1 MRSSVFLVCLFPLAW
16 PIFQPAVAADGQSQS
31 LTVKGYAQSVCT
43 LTPVQTSQATNMMVG
58 GGSSIQI
65 VVSVPSPINERTA
78 QLQPGSISLT
88 ANMVCNRSHSLRI
101 VSGNGGLRPQ
111 NGGDTPAA
119 AGFANRIDY
128 SVRASWGA
136 ATAQLQTSGVAGAAT
151 PEVQSPGAY
160 AGDLL
165 LQVSIDESGA
175 GHLPLSAGNYTDAL
189 TITLSP

>member
-1 MRSSVFLVCLFPLAW
+1 M
-16 PIFQPAVAADGQSQS
+16 
-31 LTVKGYAQSVCT
+31 TVS
-43 LTPVQTSQATNMMVG
+43 
-58 GGSSIQI
+58 GGSSIQ
-65 VVSVPSPINERTA
+65 VVISVPSLVNERTA

-88 ANMVCNRSHSLRI
+88 ANVVCNRPHSLRI

-111 NGGDTPAA
+111 SGSDIPAA

-128 SVRASWGA
+128 TVRASWGA

-160 AGDLL
+160 AGDLV
-165 LQVSIDESGA
+165 LQISVDESGA

-189 TITLSP
+189 TVTLSP

>member
-1 MRSSVFLVCLFPLAW
+1 
-16 PIFQPAVAADGQSQS
+16 
-31 LTVKGYAQSVCT
+31 
-43 LTPVQTSQATNMMVG
+43 MMVS

-65 VVSVPSPINERTA
+65 VVSVPSLVNERTA

-88 ANMVCNRSHSLRI
+88 TNMVCNRSHSLRI

-111 NGGDTPAA
+111 SGGDTPAA

-128 SVRASWGA
+128 SVRANWGA

-160 AGDLL
+160 AGDLV